1 DMNHGIHRHDARPR
15 VGVTNGR
22 NARSRR
28 SHELLLELVA
38 ASPLAW
44 VDVALVA
51 TAPRPERDLVDG
63 AVERHL
69 RKLVTHQCGHG
80 AGKAG
85 EALDELRRPD
95 VDVVGK
101 TVVTDIPDGLGS
113 GLPGGMQL
121 WQEAGPVIAARPAL
135 DAMPSQAV
143 SDGRDPVPL
152 QGLVV
157 QRRKDV

>member
-1 DMNHGIHRHDARPR
+1 
-15 VGVTNGR
+15 
-22 NARSRR
+22 
-28 SHELLLELVA
+28 
-38 ASPLAW
+38 
-44 VDVALVA
+44 
-51 TAPRPERDLVDG
+51 
-63 AVERHL
+63 
-69 RKLVTHQCGHG
+69 
-80 AGKAG
+80 
-85 EALDELRRPD
+85 PD

-143 SDGRDPVPL
+143 PDGRDPVPL

-157 QRRKDV
+157 RRRKDVVAGAAHEVQAASVHAPVRGTLEPAEEVALEQRCHVM